1 MRESSKGSGAALQ
14 PVQMPGEAA
23 WTTGLLCYHLTIKGL
38 PAAPGSS
45 PGSNSKLTLHK
56 LQGCR
61 PPDSQSD
68 LPAFAQAAL
77 EMKSLDKPLA
87 LSLHSWG

>member
-1 MRESSKGSGAALQ
+1 
-14 PVQMPGEAA
+14 MPGEAA
-23 WTTGLLCYHLTIKGL
+23 WTTGLLCYDITIMVCLQRQEVHL
-38 PAAPGSS
+38 AVGS
-45 PGSNSKLTLHK
+45 GNSKLTLHK
-56 LQGCR
+56 LQSFR
-61 PPDSQSD
+61 PPDSQSDHPSD